1 MWDVSSLFGMKLSDF
16 ASEFDPADLPT
27 LVGDPMINEP
37 LQAGVEA
44 LGTAHRIE
52 RSLLN
57 LLTDAVYA
65 YYFAKQACPALG
77 ALAQTQEG
85 HLSRGSEAVAQSLL
99 RSAVIGVATTIDLSG
114 YGRTASI
121 PHALDALRD
130 DLRRKIAQNPD
141 GEAEAALELLGHISS
156 TTNVDTVPSLRY
168 VRHLRNKW
176 AGHASLDRSVDSW
189 AGADTHV
196 NLSLLEDALARMVNA
211 FQDLAILVPMST
223 DLTDIEQ
230 QGNPPKILAD
240 GTVEVQMKVGWGG
253 VNAISQAMREQA
265 KKAAVAFVEKVS

>member
-1 MWDVSSLFGMKLSDF
+1 MKLSDF

-27 LVGDPMINEP
+27 IVGDPMINEP
-37 LQAGVEA
+37 LKAGLEA

-57 LLTDAVYA
+57 LLTDAVYS
-65 YYFAKQACPALG
+65 YYFAKQACLALQ
-77 ALAQTQEG
+77 ALALTQEG
-85 HLSRGSEAVAQSLL
+85 HLRRGSETVAQSLL
-99 RSAVIGVATTIDLSG
+99 RSAVIGVATTIDLNG

-121 PHALDALRD
+121 PHALDALAEGLNCKVAQSPD
-130 DLRRKIAQNPD
+130 D
-141 GEAEAALELLGHISS
+141 EAEAALELLDHIRS
-156 TTNVDTVPSLRY
+156 TTNVDTVLSLKY
-168 VRHLRNKW
+168 MRHLRNKW
-176 AGHASLDRSVDSW
+176 AGHASLDRSVDPW

-196 NLSLLEDALARMVNA
+196 NLPLLEDALARMVNA

-230 QGNPPKILAD
+230 HGNPPKVLAD
-240 GTVEVQMKVGWGG
+240 GTVEIQMKLGWGG
-253 VNAISQAMREQA
+253 VNAISQVMREQA